1 MIVALINNKG
11 GVAKTTTAV
20 NIAAGLCGK
29 GSRVLLV
36 DLDSQAAASLSLRV
50 RRADLRPSIAD
61 VLLHAKPPREVI
73 RKTTLENLDLF
84 TGSNELAAV
93 DSQLATDPERDF
105 RVRRVLDEVYD
116 DYAHIVID
124 CPPSLSALS
133 VNALV
138 ASDYYIV
145 PVTPSFLTLGG
156 LASLVEEVNALHKR
170 LDGDVAG
177 LLGFVLTMVDY
188 RNGTTQKLVESVR
201 AGWKDLVFKTE
212 IRVNVKLSEAP
223 SVGKTIFQHAPTSSG
238 AKAYRD
244 LCKELLRREK
254 ELESPEPSPV
264 EGANPTAETVPSSTE
279 AAPQAPAS
287 ESPTPQVSAT

>member
-1 MIVALINNKG
+1 M
-11 GVAKTTTAV
+11 TAV
-20 NIAAGLCGK
+20 NIAAGLSGK
-29 GSRVLLV
+29 GARVLLV
-36 DLDSQAAASLSLRV
+36 DLDSQAAASLSLGL

-73 RKTTLENLDLF
+73 RKTYLPDLDLF

-105 RVRRVLDEVYD
+105 RVRRVLEEIGN

-145 PVTPSFLTLGG
+145 PVAPSFLTLGG
-156 LASLVEEVNALHKR
+156 LASLVEEVNALYKR
-170 LDGDVAG
+170 LEGDVAG

-201 AGWKDLVFKTE
+201 GGWKDLVLKTE

-223 SVGKTIFQHAPTSSG
+223 SFGKTIFQHAPTSSG
-238 AKAYRD
+238 AKAYRE
-244 LCKELLRREK
+244 LCKELLQREK
-254 ELESPEPSPV
+254 ELESGDQVSLS
-264 EGANPTAETVPSSTE
+264 GSSD
-279 AAPQAPAS
+279 AAPATETTPAIETAPPEAPAS